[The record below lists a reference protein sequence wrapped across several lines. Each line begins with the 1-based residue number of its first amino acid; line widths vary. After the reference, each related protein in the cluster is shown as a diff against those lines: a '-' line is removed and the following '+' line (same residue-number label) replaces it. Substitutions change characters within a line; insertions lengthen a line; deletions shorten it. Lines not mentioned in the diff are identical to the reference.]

1 MTGDI
6 VERLRSWVYTDSLY
20 ATAREAAA
28 EIERLRAELRYERAR
43 ADLHD
48 HAEELV
54 DLRRLVAGLREIDD
68 G

>member
-1 MTGDI
+1 MNGDI
-6 VERLRSWVYTDSLY
+6 VERLRSWVYTDSIY
-20 ATAREAAA
+20 ATAREAAE

-48 HAEELV
+48 HSEELV
-54 DLRRLVAGLREIDD
+54 DLRRLIAGLREIEE